1 MGYIGAGITR
11 FNTADELTVTGDAQI
26 DTTTL
31 VVDSTNNRVGVGN
44 ASPATA
50 LDVTG
55 TVTADGLIVD
65 GNIHRSVD
73 NQNIVIAGGTSDSG
87 ATIRLFGSTHPSLP
101 SDMFFD
107 ADDHTFRS
115 EDAATTKIKI
125 ANNGDISFYADNG
138 TTQGLFWD
146 ASTQRL
152 GLGTTTPD
160 KDLTVSGEVKITGGL
175 PRLFFDNT
183 SDGIGEVE
191 AVGLTATD
199 LRFGFS
205 QDNVVF
211 RSGSAERMRIDSSG
225 KVGIGT
231 TSPTHNLDVFNSAS
245 SGAPLLAQFKSAGGD
260 TQLYVDNSTITT
272 QLTADASNTAG
283 IVGTKTNHPFVF
295 RTNNAERMRIDSSG
309 NLLVGKTSA
318 ASNVVGAFILNSGL
332 IRADVDGGVVGVFNR
347 KTSDGD
353 ALVIQK
359 DGSTVGS
366 INTEGGRI
374 AIGTSDTGLYFNDGG
389 DALVGWNISANT
401 SRDNAIDLGTSGVKF
416 KDLYLSGSVNFSGNE
431 ISGTSITIADD
442 AVGTVTPPRNGGFF
456 TIVYN
461 GIGSFP
467 FSTHSSFVYYDV
479 GGSLAI
485 SKATDHGSNLSVTTS
500 NVTGTTGTDGHT
512 TVSAQSGVLKIENRS
527 GNSSSYQITFM

>member
-1 MGYIGAGITR
+1 
-11 FNTADELTVTGDAQI
+11 
-26 DTTTL
+26 
-31 VVDSTNNRVGVGN
+31 
-44 ASPATA
+44 
-50 LDVTG
+50 
-55 TVTADGLIVD
+55 
-65 GNIHRSVD
+65 
-73 NQNIVIAGGTSDSG
+73 
-87 ATIRLFGSTHPSLP
+87 
-101 SDMFFD
+101 
-107 ADDHTFRS
+107 
-115 EDAATTKIKI
+115 
-125 ANNGDISFYADNG
+125 
-138 TTQGLFWD
+138 
-146 ASTQRL
+146 
-152 GLGTTTPD
+152 
-160 KDLTVSGEVKITGGL
+160 
-175 PRLFFDNT
+175 
-183 SDGIGEVE
+183 
-191 AVGLTATD
+191 
-199 LRFGFS
+199 
-205 QDNVVF
+205 
-211 RSGSAERMRIDSSG
+211 
-225 KVGIGT
+225 
-231 TSPTHNLDVFNSAS
+231 
-245 SGAPLLAQFKSAGGD
+245 
-260 TQLYVDNSTITT
+260 
-272 QLTADASNTAG
+272 
-283 IVGTKTNHPFVF
+283 
-295 RTNNAERMRIDSSG
+295 NAERMRIDSSG
-309 NLLVGKTSA
+309 NLLVGKTSS

-359 DGSTVGS
+359 DGTTVGS

-401 SRDNAIDLGTSGVKF
+401 SRGNAIDLGTSGVKF